1 MAYYSAINP
10 YPIFLDQRGGGLNGG
25 KIFIGAPNQDPE
37 THPIAIYWDEAGT
50 DPVAQPA
57 NTIGGYIVRAGTPA
71 QVYGPTEYSIRVRD
85 RFGAQVFYEP
95 DARGPLGDFID
106 KLASGEG
113 AGMVGFSHASDY
125 PAGTLGRKGR
135 DYISV
140 KDAPF
145 NAAGDGETD
154 DTAAFATAINFCL
167 AAKKALYI
175 PGGNKYRI
183 ASRITVTMPNPA
195 VGPMATWAFSRLT
208 IFGDGMD
215 NTEVFCPSNG
225 FLRVVGSSQQH
236 SVDLTGFSVTAGT
249 AGGNTAIEMDCGAYP
264 FFGEWTA
271 KSVIRLHFRGSDGIN
286 NVFFWGTAVEAID
299 WSNIDFSHSMFDG
312 ASTPAGTGVITR
324 SNAGEFVCVFDFT
337 AVHFRFLAL
346 GYRYGTGSQ
355 SANLNACFFAMNNTD
370 VYAPADGVNHQGLS
384 ITNSDCFK
392 FAPGDGVYIACSVPN
407 FVFSGNRWAVHAG
420 YRGVAMDIVN
430 QASIIGNQFFP
441 DTDPNTAVSA
451 IDIDGTVS
459 GSHCLIDDNNFAS
472 TTIGARLRSGSTNIH
487 FGAGNVCTTGMTLVI
502 DAGTNNRIG
511 ALVDVPIGRIGYATG
526 AGGTITQATS
536 KTTGVT
542 INTPVGQII
551 THNAALPGGAAARFT
566 VTNSAVRATDIITV
580 LAQNGDY
587 EAKAFDIADGSFRI
601 ALKNDTGGSLS
612 DAVTL
617 NFAIVSGAN
626 A

>member
-1 MAYYSAINP
+1 MAVSPSVRINVSGA
-10 YPIFLDQRGGGLNGG
+10 RGVR
-25 KIFIGAPNQDPE
+25 GA
-37 THPIAIYWDEAGT
+37 A
-50 DPVAQPA
+50 
-57 NTIGGYIVRAGTPA
+57 
-71 QVYGPTEYSIRVRD
+71 S
-85 RFGAQVFYEP
+85 
-95 DARGPLGDFID
+95 GPLGLGSVDAEAITNDPSEQGAILD
-106 KLASGEG
+106 KLGLTSPAG

-145 NAAGDGETD
+145 NAVGDGDTD
-154 DTAAFATAINFCL
+154 DTAAFAAAINFCL
-167 AAKKALYI
+167 ANKKALYI

-370 VYAPADGVNHQGLS
+370 VYAPEGGVNHQGLS

-472 TTIGARLRSGSTNIH
+472 TTFGARLKSGSSNVR
-487 FGAGNVCTTGMTLVI
+487 FGPGNVYTEGMTLVE
-502 DAGTNNRIG
+502 DAGAGNRIG
-511 ALVDVPIGRIGYATG
+511 ALLASPAAKIGYVAG
-526 AGGTITQATS
+526 AGATVTQATS

-551 THNAALPGGAAARFT
+551 THDAALPGGSAARFT
-566 VTNSAVRATDIITV
+566 VTNSAVKATDIVTV

-601 ALKNDTGGSLS
+601 ALKNDTGASLS
-612 DAVTL
+612 NAVTL
-617 NFAIVSGAN
+617 NFAIVSGA
-626 A
+626 AA